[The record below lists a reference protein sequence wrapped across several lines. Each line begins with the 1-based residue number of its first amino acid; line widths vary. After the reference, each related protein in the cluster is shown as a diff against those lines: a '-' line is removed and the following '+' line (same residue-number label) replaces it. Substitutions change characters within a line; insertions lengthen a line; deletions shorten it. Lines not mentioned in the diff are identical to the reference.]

1 MRHSRRSLFCVFFT
15 NILSFAQ
22 HTTISGRIIAYDNAL
37 TCLNGNA
44 YWTMIIRVQN
54 PKKVGSEFVSVQFS
68 HPCAGIPKWLK
79 TSSSI
84 QEFHLIRQRESD
96 AKLKEFWDCADQ
108 SLREE
113 ERQGCP
119 PLDRWKRI
127 PGAERESLPFGADNP
142 RLPIIRPTASP
153 GSLKAACRDQSE
165 GTDQFGLALLGKSK
179 TSRLRT
185 RILQ

>member
-1 MRHSRRSLFCVFFT
+1 MDHDSSC
-15 NILSFAQ
+15 
-22 HTTISGRIIAYDNAL
+22 
-37 TCLNGNA
+37 
-44 YWTMIIRVQN
+44 QN

-119 PLDRWKRI
+119 PLNRWKRI
-127 PGAERESLPFGADNP
+127 PGAEQESLPFGQIIPGYRSAD
-142 RLPIIRPTASP
+142 LPLVPV
-153 GSLKAACRDQSE
+153 L
-165 GTDQFGLALLGKSK
+165 
-179 TSRLRT
+179 
-185 RILQ
+185 